1 MEGVNHIAHGGDL
14 LSLSEQQLVD
24 CAFLKGY
31 GNLGCNG
38 GLMDSAFDY
47 AHTNG
52 MELEGDYGYNAV
64 RGTCLYDSSKV
75 ATKISSWA
83 DVTPSSYAGLKSALA
98 NQPVSV
104 AIEAD

>member
-1 MEGVNHIAHGGDL
+1 MEGINHISTGNL
-14 LSLSEQQLVD
+14 VRLSEQQLVD

-52 MELEGDYGYNAV
+52 MEGGDP
-64 RGTCLYDSSKV
+64 TD
-75 ATKISSWA
+75 
-83 DVTPSSYAGLKSALA
+83 P
-98 NQPVSV
+98 
-104 AIEAD
+104 E